1 MRIVCLVVAGVSGS
15 PSEVMI
21 CTHRK
26 VINGFT
32 VREIRWNFLKLR
44 LEVPGA
50 EKRVTPKGIHSGA
63 LNDQRGYLLRG
74 LKAQGRR
81 RERGT

>member
-1 MRIVCLVVAGVSGS
+1 MRIVCLVVAGVNKG

-26 VINGFT
+26 VVNDFT
-32 VREIRWNFLKLR
+32 VREIRWDFLKLG

-50 EKRVTPKGIHSGA
+50 EKRVTPKGIHFGA

-74 LKAQGRR
+74 LKAKGRR